1 MKVNGPVSG
10 KERTY
15 SEDTS
20 IVSTTDLKG
29 RITYAN
35 DDFVTVS
42 GYSQDELINKSHNI
56 VRHPDMPPAAFAD
69 LWQTMKA
76 GDTWIGIVNNRC
88 KNGDHYWVDAF
99 VAPVYQN
106 GQVIGYQSVRAKP
119 SKELVER
126 ADKLYKK
133 INANKLNKYSFSSIG
148 YANKIFLIALA
159 SLLPLIIGSLF
170 ALPVTWLGICFFASI
185 LVAFVG
191 SRILTNPLTK
201 AAQST
206 KNIINNPI
214 ARYVYSGQTDEVGQL
229 QVALHMQTSRL
240 RTLIGRVSD
249 ASKKLIQV
257 TEKTSQAVKETSNS
271 IQSQNSET
279 DQVAAAINELAATSQ
294 DVARNIESVAQ
305 SAVSTNHEAEKIK
318 DVVSKAIDSIS
329 QLGKQ
334 VEQASSV
341 INKLDEDSN
350 NIEKVLDVIHDVA
363 EQTNLLALNAAIEAA
378 RAGDAGRGFAVVA
391 DEVRTLA
398 SRTAQS
404 TEEIQNMITQLQA
417 SAKNAVQAM
426 NTAKDYAADSVDYVG
441 KSGESLN
448 VIAASVATTSDMNA
462 QIATAAEEQSA
473 VAEEVNRNVHNIS
486 DASASISSEAQ
497 QTFEACQELTEMAHE
512 LQNVVKQCKFN

>member
-10 KERTY
+10 KECIY
-15 SEDTS
+15 NEDIN

-29 RITYAN
+29 RITYTNN
-35 DDFVTVS
+35 DFISVS
-42 GYSQDELINKSHNI
+42 GYSEDELINKSHNI

-69 LWQTMKA
+69 LWKTMQA
-76 GDTWIGIVNNRC
+76 GDTWLGIVNNLC

-106 GQVIGYQSVRAKP
+106 GQIVGYQSVRTKP
-119 SKELVER
+119 NRERIDR

-133 INANKLNKYSFSSIG
+133 LNANKLNKYSFSSIG
-148 YANKIFLIALA
+148 YTNKIFLATLA
-159 SLLPLIIGSLF
+159 SLLPLTTGVVFTLPAAWIG
-170 ALPVTWLGICFFASI
+170 VCVFASI
-185 LVAFVG
+185 TIAFIG
-191 SRILTNPLTK
+191 SKMLGHPIVK
-201 AAQST
+201 AAKST
-206 KNIINNPI
+206 DSVINNSI
-214 ARYVYSGQTDEVGQL
+214 ARYIYSGRTDEIGQL
-229 QVALHMQTSRL
+229 QTALHMQTSRL

-249 ASKKLIQV
+249 VSGKLIQV
-257 TEKTSQAVKETSNS
+257 TEKTSLAVEKTSNS

-279 DQVAAAINELAATSQ
+279 DQVAAAINELATTSQ
-294 DVARNIESVAQ
+294 EVAHSIESVAQ
-305 SAVSTNHEAEKIK
+305 SAISTSHEAEKIK
-318 DVVSKAIDSIS
+318 DVVSKTMGSIS

-350 NIEKVLDVIHDVA
+350 SIEKILDVIHDVA

-417 SAKNAVQAM
+417 SAKNAVKVM
-426 NTAKDYAADSVDYVG
+426 NIARDYASDSVNYVG

-448 VIAASVATTSDMNA
+448 IIATSVATTSDMNA

-473 VAEEVNRNVHNIS
+473 VTEEVNRNIHNIS
-486 DASASISSEAQ
+486 SASASISGEAQ
-497 QTFEACQELTEMAHE
+497 QTFEACQELSEMAHE
-512 LQNVVKQCKFN
+512 LQNVVKQCKF